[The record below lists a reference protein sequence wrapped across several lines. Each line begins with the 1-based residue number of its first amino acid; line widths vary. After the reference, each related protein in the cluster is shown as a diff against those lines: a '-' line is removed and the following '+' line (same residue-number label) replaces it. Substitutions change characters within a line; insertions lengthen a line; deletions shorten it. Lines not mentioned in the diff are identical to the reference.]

1 MARITAEQKEQKK
14 QMMDELI
21 FQIFISEGWEAIT
34 YDRLAKELN
43 VRKSSIQ
50 SYYSKNIMFAT
61 ALQGRVF
68 PVVIEKL
75 DFNSKDA
82 FINSWLAAYH
92 DEESH
97 IFREVVKM
105 LLHNIIKNG
114 TSPYS
119 KGAILRLQNML
130 GQSIGPLDAD
140 RAIKIVLGETLYSQ
154 MSI

>member
-1 MARITAEQKEQKK
+1 MARITAEEKEQKK
-14 QMMDELI
+14 KMMDELI
-21 FQIFISEGWEAIT
+21 FQIFLSEGWEAVT

-50 SYYSKNIMFAT
+50 SYYAKNIMFAT

-68 PVVIEKL
+68 PVVLEKL
-75 DFNSKDA
+75 DFSSKEA
-82 FINSWLAAYH
+82 FISSWLSAYH
-92 DEESH
+92 DDESH
-97 IFREVVKM
+97 IFKEVVKM

-130 GQSIGPLDAD
+130 GQNIGATEAD
-140 RAIKIVLGETLYSQ
+140 QAIVKILPEY
-154 MSI
+154 

>member
-1 MARITAEQKEQKK
+1 
-14 QMMDELI
+14 MMDELI
-21 FQIFISEGWEAIT
+21 FQIFLAEGWEAIT

-50 SYYSKNIMFAT
+50 SYYPKNVMFAT

-75 DFNSKDA
+75 DFSSKDG
-82 FINSWLAAYH
+82 FIQSWLLAYH

-97 IFREVVKM
+97 IFKEVVKM

-119 KGAILRLQNML
+119 RSAIMKLQHILGKNIGEEGA
-130 GQSIGPLDAD
+130 DH
-140 RAIKIVLGETLYSQ
+140 AIKMVLGATLYSQ
-154 MSI
+154 MSV